1 VVGLRRAG
9 WIVSVACGV
18 VLVAVGGLM
27 LWKGLDAADKIG
39 SVVGA
44 LSGVIGLGLAA
55 YGVVSTRRADPVAP
69 PVANT
74 VEGSTIGGSNVQ
86 IGHVGRD
93 ARIGRSE

>member
-1 VVGLRRAG
+1 VIGLQRAG

-27 LWKGLDAADKIG
+27 VWTGLDAADKIG

-55 YGVVSTRRADPVAP
+55 YGVVSTRRADPAAP

-93 ARIGRSE
+93 ARIEQSE

>member
-1 VVGLRRAG
+1 MRRAG

-27 LWKGLDAADKIG
+27 VWKGLDAADKIG
-39 SVVGA
+39 SVIGA

-55 YGVVSTRRADPVAP
+55 YGVVPTRRAGPAAP
-69 PVANT
+69 SVSNT

-93 ARIGRSE
+93 ARVERGE

>member
-1 VVGLRRAG
+1 MV
-9 WIVSVACGV
+9 CGV

-27 LWKGLDAADKIG
+27 VWKGLDAADKIG

-55 YGVVSTRRADPVAP
+55 YGVVSTRRAGPDSPS
-69 PVANT
+69 VANT
-74 VEGSTIGGSNVQ
+74 VKGSTISGSNVQ

-93 ARIGRSE
+93 VRIERSE

>member
-1 VVGLRRAG
+1 MRRAG

-27 LWKGLDAADKIG
+27 VWKGLDAADKIG
-39 SVVGA
+39 SVIGA

-55 YGVVSTRRADPVAP
+55 YGVVSTRRAGPTAP
-69 PVANT
+69 SVSNT

-93 ARIGRSE
+93 ARIERSE